1 MYTCCVERINYED
14 FLDSEFTHTLNAL
27 LGSTNVI
34 GPAVCWC
41 GLLLGEE
48 FPVSTSQGRVRRLVK
63 TSSARSHQGEVVWN
77 FQESGPLIGQAAQE
91 SGPLSSLHR
100 STGRE
105 DRPET
110 SAGNWLVCGK
120 QPGSMLSME
129 LTKGAEPVE
138 WLLSVQFDIWLCSRH
153 TVDGSL
159 PLGGVPGRQLVWPLI
174 GWCGHL
180 VPGFQRSHDGRTSV

>member
-1 MYTCCVERINYED
+1 MVWPSAGGGVSCVHHPGE
-14 FLDSEFTHTLNAL
+14 
-27 LGSTNVI
+27 
-34 GPAVCWC
+34 
-41 GLLLGEE
+41 GEE
-48 FPVSTSQGRVRRLVK
+48 AHQDQQCKVTPRRGRLELPGVRPSDWPGGTGVRPSHWPGSIEDVAGSLRCGGVS
-63 TSSARSHQGEVVWN
+63 
-77 FQESGPLIGQAAQE
+77 
-91 SGPLSSLHR
+91 SSLHC

-105 DRPET
+105 DRAET

-138 WLLSVQFDIWLCSRH
+138 WLPSVQFDIWLCSRH

-174 GWCGHL
+174 G
-180 VPGFQRSHDGRTSV
+180 